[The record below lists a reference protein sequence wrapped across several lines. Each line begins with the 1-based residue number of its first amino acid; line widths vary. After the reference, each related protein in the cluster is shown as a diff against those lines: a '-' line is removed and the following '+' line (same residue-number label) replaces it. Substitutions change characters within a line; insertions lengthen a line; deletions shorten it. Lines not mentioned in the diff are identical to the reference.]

1 MGLNGDMAVGYVTE
15 FIYGP
20 NTPSAR
26 ISSTIDVT
34 RHPDPN
40 TDGAKFG
47 LTLCYKKN
55 KGEVY
60 IVE

>member
-47 LTLCYKKN
+47 LYVVL
-55 KGEVY
+55 
-60 IVE
+60 